1 VNFPS
6 ICSNIPAA
14 LAYGVYLS
22 QLIRDSRVFCSY
34 HDFLEVAAN
43 KEANEPRVTSDQVDV
58 MTLLAIKEYLCH
70 IIMTT
75 NMFRLS

>member
-1 VNFPS
+1 MEYISLNWFE
-6 ICSNIPAA
+6 IPESF
-14 LAYGVYLS
+14 V
-22 QLIRDSRVFCSY
+22 LIMISLRLF
-34 HDFLEVAAN
+34 AN